1 VLEPRGD
8 GAALARRAEDSE
20 AGEELEEAASAG
32 ADGAVEG
39 GRDGG
44 GRGGD
49 ELEGAPAPRLSPRLP
64 PPRFSLGPW
73 RGCSWA

>member
-20 AGEELEEAASAG
+20 AGEELEEAASA
-32 ADGAVEG
+32 GAVEG